1 MRVNNRKGGGDIT
14 ELIARGTFFSY
25 ILVFTLLP
33 SIMLFKEK
41 AHAAILKRRGKA
53 PVYDDDA
60 PDYNE
65 EKRVMKRARHI
76 QMMREKAAEFG
87 FDYDPDAPFI
97 DFKQIKADMAASRQ
111 KRAEQKHEQALL
123 KRAKKEAKR
132 QGVPYEEYLASLRAS
147 ENDAE
152 NPADLTDPEDNAGA
166 ADKPADNGA
175 SGDPADTGAT
185 DKPASDTSALGSQ
198 SADDSR
204 PE

>member
-1 MRVNNRKGGGDIT
+1 
-14 ELIARGTFFSY
+14 
-25 ILVFTLLP
+25 
-33 SIMLFKEK
+33 
-41 AHAAILKRRGKA
+41 
-53 PVYDDDA
+53 
-60 PDYNE
+60 
-65 EKRVMKRARHI
+65 MKRARHI
-76 QMMREKAAEFG
+76 EMMREKAAEFG

-132 QGVPYEEYLASLRAS
+132 QGVPYEDYLASLHAS

-152 NPADLTDPEDNAGA
+152 NPADLTDRPEDNADA
-166 ADKPADNGA
+166 ADNPADNGA
-175 SGDPADTGAT
+175 AGDPADTGANSPADSDST